1 MPKLFTIMGYSV
13 FFWSNEGEPLEPVHF
28 HIGKTIGA
36 RTTKIW
42 IKKDGTYDMANN
54 ESDVPSKD
62 LKHILKILEPLA
74 DDIVGEWEQY
84 FGVKARY
91 IDE

>member
-42 IKKDGTYDMANN
+42 IKKDGT
-54 ESDVPSKD
+54 
-62 LKHILKILEPLA
+62 